1 MADCLPYRA
10 TDYFSDIV
18 YDYIEKNKDLEE
30 FYGHF
35 PDLENFKSQIDSKQ
49 KQFSKSQRE
58 TLVQVLKKQ
67 YQNVETS
74 SLTSTHIE
82 DIDDDKTFT
91 ITTGHQLNLFTGPL
105 YFLYKIVST
114 INLAKTLKSEY
125 PDYNFVP
132 VYWMASEDHDFDEIN
147 FFHFKRKTYR
157 WKNDADE
164 GAVGKFSTENISE
177 LFQKIESDFG
187 NSDHA
192 EYLKGL
198 FTKTYREHDTLAEA
212 TRFLAN
218 ELFGKHG
225 LVILDADEKSLKQNF
240 ISHIKNDLVY
250 HTAFSQIQKQSDK
263 LSDLGYK
270 VQVNPREINLFY
282 MKDNLRAR
290 IVKQDE
296 NYYVL
301 DTELKYSETEILD
314 LVDKYPERFSPNVS
328 LRPLYQE
335 VVLPNLCYIGGGGE
349 LAYWLELKSYFDAE
363 NVLFPILLLRNS
375 ALLYSDKTAKKLKN
389 LDLNIKDLFL
399 TPPKLEAKH
408 TKKISKIDID
418 FEDQKDFLKKQFE
431 SLFEIAKQT
440 DESFYGAV
448 AAQEQKQI
456 NGLENLEKRL
466 LKAQKKKLHDENS
479 RVLKLQEMLFPNGLL
494 QERYL
499 NFSEIYVDF
508 GDELISTLLENL
520 KPLELEFTCLEL
532 NVYHS
537 K

>member
-1 MADCLPYRA
+1 MADCFTYRS
-10 TDYFSDIV
+10 TNYFSDIV
-18 YDYIEKNKDLEE
+18 YDYVEKHKDLEE

-35 PDLENFKSQIDSKQ
+35 PSLENFKFQIENKQ
-49 KQFSKSQRE
+49 KSFTKSQRNI
-58 TLVQVLKKQ
+58 LVDALKKQ

-74 SLTSTHIE
+74 SLTSSHIE
-82 DIDDDKTFT
+82 TLQDDNTFT

-132 VYWMASEDHDFDEIN
+132 IYWMASEDHDFDEIN

-157 WKNDADE
+157 WKNDDDF
-164 GAVGKFSTENISE
+164 GAVGNFNTDKISK
-177 LFQKIESDFG
+177 LFQQIDADFG
-187 NSDHA
+187 ENDNA
-192 EYLKGL
+192 EYLKAL
-198 FTKTYREHDTLAEA
+198 FQKTYRDHDNLAEA

-218 ELFGKHG
+218 ELFGKYG
-225 LVILDADEKSLKQNF
+225 LVILDADEKTLKQSF
-240 ISHIKNDLVY
+240 IPHLKNDLVY
-250 HTAFSQIQKQSDK
+250 KTAFSQIQKQSEK

-270 VQVNPREINLFY
+270 IQVNPREINLFY
-282 MKDNLRAR
+282 MQDNLRAR
-290 IVKQDE
+290 IAKQDE
-296 NYYVL
+296 FYHVV
-301 DTELKYSETEILD
+301 DTDLKFSEVEILD
-314 LVDKYPERFSPNVS
+314 LVDKHPERFSPNVS

-349 LAYWLELKSYFDAE
+349 LAYWLELKSYFEAE

-375 ALLYSDKTAKKLKN
+375 VLLYSDKTSKKLKN
-389 LDLNIKDLFL
+389 LDLRIKDLFL

-408 TKKISKIDID
+408 TRKISKIEID
-418 FEDQKDFLKKQFE
+418 FESQKKFLKAQFE
-431 SLFEIAKQT
+431 SLFKIANQT

-456 NGLENLEKRL
+456 NGLEKLEKRL
-466 LKAQKKKLHDENS
+466 LKAQKKKLQDENS
-479 RVLKLQEMLFPNGLL
+479 RVLKLQDMLFPNSLL

-499 NFSEIYVDF
+499 NFSEIYVDY
-508 GDELISTLLENL
+508 GDRLIPTLIENL
-520 KPLELEFTCLEL
+520 DPLKLEFTCLEL
-532 NVYHS
+532 DVYHS